1 MIRRFLE
8 WWETKLLISSGLVPL
23 ILILQIPHF
32 LWGGDVL
39 AGTGTVYTG
48 NQLSDFILYGIDLIE
63 IPLILLALLNFS
75 AYMHKRIKK
84 KERKQQ

>member
-8 WWETKLLISSGLVPL
+8 WWETKLLITSGLVPL

-32 LWGGDVL
+32 LWAGDVL
-39 AGTGTVYTG
+39 VGTGTVYTG

-63 IPLILLALLNFS
+63 IPLIVLALLNFFTTL
-75 AYMHKRIKK
+75 RKK
-84 KERKQQ
+84 LMKKGHKQQ